1 MADAHS
7 AIRHRFSRCW
17 WPGPLTP
24 VLPYRLDFFED
35 QDGDEPCL
43 RWIKDLSQAKRRAL
57 GVAMEQVL
65 QHQGIGVC
73 DEKAWGKQ
81 LGGGIFE
88 FRLMRK
94 RRHEVKQKSGRRAK
108 LEQIS
113 LRVFCHAYGDHRILL
128 LHGYDKGEDP
138 KGRRQQR
145 EIEVARQRLRLWR
158 VSQRVEKRRS

>member
-1 MADAHS
+1 MAE
-7 AIRHRFSRCW
+7 
-17 WPGPLTP
+17 
-24 VLPYRLDFFED
+24 LPYRLDFFEA

-43 RWIKDLSQAKRRAL
+43 RWIKNLSKTKRRAL
-57 GVAMEQVL
+57 GVAMEKML
-65 QHQGIGVC
+65 QEQGVGVC

-94 RRHEVKQKSGRRAK
+94 RGYETKPTGRK
-108 LEQIS
+108 TIKVEQIS
-113 LRVFCHAYGDHRILL
+113 LRVFCHAYGDRRILL

-145 EIEVARQRLRLWR
+145 EIEVARQRLRRWR
-158 VSQRVEKRRS
+158 ARCRDGKRGS

>member
-1 MADAHS
+1 MVP
-7 AIRHRFSRCW
+7 R
-17 WPGPLTP
+17 
-24 VLPYRLDFFED
+24 PYQLDFFAED
-35 QDGDEPCL
+35 DGDKPCL
-43 RWIKDLSQAKRRAL
+43 RWIKELAPAKRHAI

-65 QHQGIGVC
+65 QGQGISVC

-81 LGGGIFE
+81 LGAGVFE

-94 RRHEVKQKSGRRAK
+94 RSYEATQKGRKIKRV
-108 LEQIS
+108 ERIS

-145 EIEVARQRLRLWR
+145 EIEVARQRLRKWR
-158 VSQRVEKRRS
+158 SQ

>member
-1 MADAHS
+1 MTTLS
-7 AIRHRFSRCW
+7 
-17 WPGPLTP
+17 
-24 VLPYRLDFFED
+24 YQLDFFED

-43 RWIKDLSQAKRRAL
+43 RWIKDLTRAKRRAL

-88 FRLMRK
+88 FRLMR
-94 RRHEVKQKSGRRAK
+94 RHRYEVKQKGGRK
-108 LEQIS
+108 VKKVEQIS
-113 LRVFCHAYGDHRILL
+113 LRVFCHAHGDHRILL

-145 EIEVARQRLRLWR
+145 EIEVARQRLRQWR
-158 VSQRVEKRRS
+158 ARRRAEKRRA

>member
-1 MADAHS
+1 MAEQGADQVM
-7 AIRHRFSRCW
+7 
-17 WPGPLTP
+17 T
-24 VLPYRLDFFED
+24 LPYQLDFFEE

-43 RWIKDLSQAKRRAL
+43 RWIKDLTQAKRRAL
-57 GVAMEQVL
+57 GGAMEQVL
-65 QHQGIGVC
+65 QHQGVGVC
-73 DEKAWGKQ
+73 DEKAWGRQ

-94 RRHEVKQKSGRRAK
+94 RRHEVKQKGGRKVKRV
-108 LEQIS
+108 EQIS

-145 EIEVARQRLRLWR
+145 EIEVARQRLRQWR
-158 VSQRVEKRRS
+158 SRRRARKQRS